1 MARFATYSI
10 KYRREPGCY
19 DWQDRQ
25 QHLADLFAPESRM
38 SFGEGKPSDEQKA
51 KGQTHARKFN
61 HRVHHLKCNHNII
74 VLQLANSIDVA
85 MENQFE
91 TVNRRDEPSEFV
103 IIDNRKGI
111 RTVAIQN
118 RKKAFSAPRKVADI
132 LQQEISTRLYKDHC
146 YTIEIMPEYYP
157 EDLYKLWEMRQR
169 DIQLLRFSSPQKMEE
184 KEVIQKAEEMQKLW
198 PERYNATFMS
208 QLLSIALMARKANY
222 DMKFDISPLDKKCML
237 FVDQNSTYMQ
247 NLVTMARA
255 SGEPVEIVTK
265 DGSTFRCFVDTE
277 DENTDKIVH
286 HELDQSLLEMFFKDK
301 RKDGEKAG
309 PEDIDKAEAKV
320 VEMLNAIKKTEED
333 TKEQEDV
340 A

>member
-25 QHLADLFAPESRM
+25 QHLADLFAPESAM

-222 DMKFDISPLDKKCML
+222 DHENRYQSHIDALKEKLRARTSPQPPLHIET
-237 FVDQNSTYMQ
+237 QYNNSCQ
-247 NLVTMARA
+247 QLQGPINQA
-255 SGEPVEIVTK
+255 
-265 DGSTFRCFVDTE
+265 TFLTRR
-277 DENTDKIVH
+277 EN
-286 HELDQSLLEMFFKDK
+286 
-301 RKDGEKAG
+301 
-309 PEDIDKAEAKV
+309 
-320 VEMLNAIKKTEED
+320 
-333 TKEQEDV
+333 EQTSD
-340 A
+340 

>member
-184 KEVIQKAEEMQKLW
+184 KEVIQKAEEMQKLCVHC
-198 PERYNATFMS
+198 PHGTEG
-208 QLLSIALMARKANY
+208 QLR
-222 DMKFDISPLDKKCML
+222 
-237 FVDQNSTYMQ
+237 
-247 NLVTMARA
+247 
-255 SGEPVEIVTK
+255 
-265 DGSTFRCFVDTE
+265 
-277 DENTDKIVH
+277 
-286 HELDQSLLEMFFKDK
+286 HE
-301 RKDGEKAG
+301 
-309 PEDIDKAEAKV
+309 V
-320 VEMLNAIKKTEED
+320 
-333 TKEQEDV
+333 
-340 A
+340 

>member
-1 MARFATYSI
+1 
-10 KYRREPGCY
+10 
-19 DWQDRQ
+19 
-25 QHLADLFAPESRM
+25 
-38 SFGEGKPSDEQKA
+38 
-51 KGQTHARKFN
+51 
-61 HRVHHLKCNHNII
+61 
-74 VLQLANSIDVA
+74 
-85 MENQFE
+85 
-91 TVNRRDEPSEFV
+91 
-103 IIDNRKGI
+103 
-111 RTVAIQN
+111 
-118 RKKAFSAPRKVADI
+118 
-132 LQQEISTRLYKDHC
+132 
-146 YTIEIMPEYYP
+146 
-157 EDLYKLWEMRQR
+157 
-169 DIQLLRFSSPQKMEE
+169 MEE

-286 HELDQSLLEMFFKDK
+286 HELDQSLLEMFFKGK

>member
-25 QHLADLFAPESRM
+25 QHLADLFAPESAM

-146 YTIEIMPEYYP
+146 YTIEIMPEY
-157 EDLYKLWEMRQR
+157 
-169 DIQLLRFSSPQKMEE
+169 
-184 KEVIQKAEEMQKLW
+184 
-198 PERYNATFMS
+198 
-208 QLLSIALMARKANY
+208 
-222 DMKFDISPLDKKCML
+222 
-237 FVDQNSTYMQ
+237 
-247 NLVTMARA
+247 
-255 SGEPVEIVTK
+255 
-265 DGSTFRCFVDTE
+265 
-277 DENTDKIVH
+277 
-286 HELDQSLLEMFFKDK
+286 
-301 RKDGEKAG
+301 
-309 PEDIDKAEAKV
+309 
-320 VEMLNAIKKTEED
+320 
-333 TKEQEDV
+333 
-340 A
+340 